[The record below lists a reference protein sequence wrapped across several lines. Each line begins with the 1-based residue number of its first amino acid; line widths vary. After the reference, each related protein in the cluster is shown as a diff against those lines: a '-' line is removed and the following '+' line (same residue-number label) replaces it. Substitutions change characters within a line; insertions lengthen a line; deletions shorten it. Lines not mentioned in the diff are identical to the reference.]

1 MDGGATFAEV
11 LEARVGAW
19 EAGDAPARTIPPR
32 RTAPP
37 DPLLSVEPHVR
48 FWATPYATMAGDRVA
63 PAAAA
68 PPRRRCRRLTAP
80 EQRALDGLVR
90 LGATLGPDF
99 TAADLRTAFR
109 TLARRYH
116 PDSHPTS
123 DTAEHTRLARVFADV
138 SEHHRRLRSVVAG
151 SSSPH

>member
-11 LEARVGAW
+11 LEARVGSWKA
-19 EAGDAPARTIPPR
+19 EDAHPGSIPPR

-37 DPLLSVEPHVR
+37 HPFLFVEPQVQFR
-48 FWATPYATMAGDRVA
+48 ATPYAAMAGDRMA
-63 PAAAA
+63 PAAV
-68 PPRRRCRRLTAP
+68 PPRRRCRMLTAP

-90 LGATLGPDF
+90 LGATLEPDF

-123 DTAEHTRLARVFADV
+123 STVELTRFARLFADV
-138 SEHHRRLRSVVAG
+138 TEHHRRLRSVVAG
-151 SSSPH
+151 SSPRH